1 MNVTPRPQESAERS
15 AVASNPDHPPGGTS
29 PRQLPGPGRRFR
41 RALRTSGVE
50 PLARILG
57 CSAISLVIL
66 AWAKLTGS
74 LVAASAR
81 AARRR
86 AAHARIAQR
95 WVQLLGDLRGA
106 YAKAGQFAATRP
118 DLVPAEAAAP
128 LATLR
133 DRLPALPL
141 PEIQG
146 VIESE
151 LGVAVHEAF
160 TDFEPTPLG
169 AASIAQVHRATLP
182 GGIPVAVKVQYPW
195 IEASLPADLKG
206 LRWLGRIL
214 LRLGN
219 RGPWL
224 PDLDRFFAEFNAGLA
239 DELDFRAE
247 ARAASEIAENLA
259 DDPGIR
265 VPTIVPS
272 HSGRRVLTMHY
283 HPCVGIADREGLD
296 KLGVDPAQVL
306 EIVARAYARQIFAD
320 GLFHAD
326 PHPGNLFVL
335 DEEGADE
342 NPRVLFVDFG
352 LHRRLSPELRRE
364 MRQGIFALMQRDA
377 DRFIEHMKALDMI
390 APGAEGGVH
399 DAVSEMLERIADEGG
414 AGTLMSAPGG
424 QVLGLKDEAK
434 RLLQDT
440 PGLQLPNDLLLYVKT
455 LAYLFALGEEL
466 APEVDLMK
474 ISVPYLLQFLA
485 GQD

>member
-1 MNVTPRPQESAERS
+1 M
-15 AVASNPDHPPGGTS
+15 
-29 PRQLPGPGRRFR
+29 
-41 RALRTSGVE
+41 
-50 PLARILG
+50 
-57 CSAISLVIL
+57 
-66 AWAKLTGS
+66 
-74 LVAASAR
+74 
-81 AARRR
+81 
-86 AAHARIAQR
+86 
-95 WVQLLGDLRGA
+95 
-106 YAKAGQFAATRP
+106 
-118 DLVPAEAAAP
+118 
-128 LATLR
+128 
-133 DRLPALPL
+133 
-141 PEIQG
+141 
-146 VIESE
+146 
-151 LGVAVHEAF
+151 
-160 TDFEPTPLG
+160 
-169 AASIAQVHRATLP
+169 
-182 GGIPVAVKVQYPW
+182 
-195 IEASLPADLKG
+195 
-206 LRWLGRIL
+206 
-214 LRLGN
+214 
-219 RGPWL
+219 
-224 PDLDRFFAEFNAGLA
+224 A